1 MSDDFSEFMESATKS
16 TSTSHKLNRP
26 RFNLSDIK
34 LISMKDDDE
43 DDKVTKPGAPTQY
56 AQVNDGYIPT
66 TPTVASLP
74 PDCYSIGFLPSGAA
88 YLKPQH
94 LVTDDLLRLPDSKS
108 DEVIAEVTR
117 FWTLKDKFS
126 KFGFAHKRGFLLWGP
141 PGSGKTS
148 TVQIIIKDMIAAGGI
163 VILAESPVALS
174 NILSGFRQVEPNR
187 SLVVVWEDI
196 DTVIQNYGE
205 AEVLSVLDGESQ
217 VENVVFIATTNYPE
231 NLDGRIVNRPSRF
244 DKIVK
249 IGLPNDEA
257 RKVYLMSRLGSTE
270 HEGFDLVKET
280 DGLSIAHIKELL
292 IGVFCQDN
300 PTKDVLKRLHT
311 MKQKPKSGFNE
322 SSIGFGKV

>member
-1 MSDDFSEFMESATKS
+1 MSDDFNEFMQTATK
-16 TSTSHKLNRP
+16 TSSPKGAMPKRSIINDIRLLN
-26 RFNLSDIK
+26 LK
-34 LISMKDDDE
+34 EDE
-43 DDKVTKPGAPTQY
+43 EDSKVSKPGAPTQY
-56 AQVNDGYIPT
+56 AQVGDGYLPT

-74 PDCYSIGFLPSGAA
+74 PDCYSISYLPNGAP
-88 YLKPQH
+88 YIKPQH
-94 LVTDDLLRLPDSKS
+94 LVTDELLRLPDSKS
-108 DEVIAEVTR
+108 DEVIAEVNR

-163 VILAESPVALS
+163 VILADSPMALS
-174 NILSGFRQVEPNR
+174 TILSGFRQVEPER
-187 SLVVVWEDI
+187 PLVVIWEDI

-257 RKVYLMSRLGSTE
+257 RKVYILSRLDSTE
-270 HEGFDLVKET
+270 HDGVDLVKET
-280 DGLSIAHIKELL
+280 DGLSIAHIKELI

-300 PTKDVLKRLHT
+300 PVKEVVNRLHT
-311 MKQKPKSGFNE
+311 MKQKPKSGFNDA
-322 SSIGFGKV
+322 SIGFGKV